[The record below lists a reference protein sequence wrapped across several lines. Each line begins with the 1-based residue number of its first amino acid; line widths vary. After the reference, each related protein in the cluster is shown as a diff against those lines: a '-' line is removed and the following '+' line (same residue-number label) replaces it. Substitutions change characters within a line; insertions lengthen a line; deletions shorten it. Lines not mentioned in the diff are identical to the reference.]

1 MVKDN
6 YGLDTSEV
14 ELDTSGV
21 EDKEVQVE
29 EKKVES
35 KEPIIPKYEVE
46 PDGTAVNQHKDD
58 QVEVVQ
64 AEATEEQPKQE
75 SEDKSDPQDL
85 NQYSENVKGRI
96 NDLTRNWR
104 EAQRREKAA
113 LSYAKGIQKKMDEL
127 QKRFPKLEDNYLSEF
142 EKRITS
148 DSADASRA
156 LQQAIE
162 SGDSGAIAKANE
174 RIVQLSIEKERL
186 ANTKY
191 MREQEAEKIK
201 NEPQEQPQDVPE
213 IQASP
218 KAKAWAEKNEW
229 FMNDN
234 IMTTAALEIDKQ
246 IKGEGIAGDTDAYY
260 NELDKRLS
268 EYFPQKFAKSEPT
281 GTVVEEKQE
290 QKKPVQTVAS
300 AVRNQNGR
308 RTVKL
313 TKSQLVIAK
322 RLGVPPEEYAKYVK

>member
-1 MVKDN
+1 MVKDK

-35 KEPIIPKYEVE
+35 KEPVIPKYEVE

-58 QVEVVQ
+58 KIEVVQ
-64 AEATEEQPKQE
+64 AEETEQPNEEK

-201 NEPQEQPQDVPE
+201 NEPQEPEIPE

-218 KAKAWAEKNEW
+218 KAKAWAEKNDW
-229 FMNDN
+229 FMSDN

-246 IKGEGIAGDTDAYY
+246 IKSEGIAGDTDAYY
-260 NELDKRLS
+260 NELDKRLA

-281 GTVVEEKQE
+281 GTVVEEPKQE

>member
-1 MVKDN
+1 MSKDE
-6 YGLDTSEV
+6 YGLDTKEV

-21 EDKEVQVE
+21 EEKEVQVE
-29 EKKVES
+29 EKKEES
-35 KEPIIPKYEVE
+35 KEPVIPKFEVE

-58 QVEVVQ
+58 KIEVVQ
-64 AEATEEQPKQE
+64 AEETEKKTEKNE
-75 SEDKSDPQDL
+75 TQDL

-113 LSYAKGIQKKMDEL
+113 LEYAKGIQKKMDEL

-142 EKRITS
+142 EKRISS
-148 DSADASRA
+148 DSVDASRA

-191 MREQEAEKIK
+191 MREQEAEKAK
-201 NEPQEQPQDVPE
+201 EEPAQPE
-213 IQASP
+213 IPEIKASP
-218 KAKAWAEKNEW
+218 RAQAWAEKNDW

-246 IKGEGIAGDTDAYY
+246 IKSEGIAGDTDAYY
-260 NELDKRLS
+260 NELDKRLG

-281 GTVVEEKQE
+281 GTVVEEQKQE

-300 AVRNQNGR
+300 AVRNQDGR

>member
-1 MVKDN
+1 MVKDK

-21 EDKEVQVE
+21 EEKEVQVE
-29 EKKVES
+29 DKKVES
-35 KEPIIPKYEVE
+35 KEPVIPKYEVE
-46 PDGTAVNQHKDD
+46 PDGTAVNEHKDD
-58 QVEVVQ
+58 KVEVVQ
-64 AEATEEQPKQE
+64 AEATEEPKE
-75 SEDKSDPQDL
+75 EKKDSQDL

-96 NDLTRNWR
+96 GDLTRNWR

-113 LSYAKGIQKKMDEL
+113 LEYAKGIQKKMNDM
-127 QKRFPKLEDNYLSEF
+127 QKRFPKLEENYLTEF
-142 EKRITS
+142 EKRISS
-148 DSADASRA
+148 DSVDASRA

-162 SGDSGAIAKANE
+162 SGDAGAIAKANE

-191 MREQEAEKIK
+191 MREQEAEQVK
-201 NEPQEQPQDVPE
+201 NEPKEPQIPE

-218 KAKAWAEKNEW
+218 RAQAWAEKNEW

-246 IKGEGIAGDTDAYY
+246 IKSEGIAGDTDAYY
-260 NELDKRLS
+260 NELDKRLT
-268 EYFPQKFAKSEPT
+268 EYFPQKFTKPETT
-281 GTVVEEKQE
+281 GTVVEEPKQE

>member
-1 MVKDN
+1 MVKDK

-21 EDKEVQVE
+21 EEKEVQVE
-29 EKKVES
+29 DKKVES
-35 KEPIIPKYEVE
+35 KEPVIPKYEVE
-46 PDGTAVNQHKDD
+46 PDGTAVNEHKDD
-58 QVEVVQ
+58 KVEVVQ
-64 AEATEEQPKQE
+64 AEATEEPKE
-75 SEDKSDPQDL
+75 EKKDSQDL

-96 NDLTRNWR
+96 GDLTRNWR

-113 LSYAKGIQKKMDEL
+113 LEYAKGIQKKMNDM
-127 QKRFPKLEDNYLSEF
+127 QKRFPKLEENYLTEF
-142 EKRITS
+142 EKRISS
-148 DSADASRA
+148 DSVDASRA

-162 SGDSGAIAKANE
+162 SGDAGAIAKANE

-191 MREQEAEKIK
+191 MREQEAEQVK
-201 NEPQEQPQDVPE
+201 NEPKEPQIPE

-218 KAKAWAEKNEW
+218 RAQAWAEKNEW

-246 IKGEGIAGDTDAYY
+246 IKSEGIAGDTDAYY
-260 NELDKRLS
+260 NELDKRLT
-268 EYFPQKFAKSEPT
+268 EYFPQKFTKPETT
-281 GTVVEEKQE
+281 GTVVEEPKQE

-300 AVRNQNGR
+300 AVRNQDGR

>member
-1 MVKDN
+1 MSKDE
-6 YGLDTSEV
+6 YGLDTKEV

-21 EDKEVQVE
+21 EEKEVQVE
-29 EKKVES
+29 EKKEES
-35 KEPIIPKYEVE
+35 KEPVIPKFEVE

-58 QVEVVQ
+58 KIEVVQ
-64 AEATEEQPKQE
+64 AEETEKKTEKNE
-75 SEDKSDPQDL
+75 TQDL

-113 LSYAKGIQKKMDEL
+113 LEYAKGIQKKMDEL

-148 DSADASRA
+148 DSVDASRA

-191 MREQEAEKIK
+191 MREQEAEKAK
-201 NEPQEQPQDVPE
+201 EEPAQPE
-213 IQASP
+213 IPEIKASP
-218 KAKAWAEKNEW
+218 RAQAWAEKNDW

-246 IKGEGIAGDTDAYY
+246 IKSEGIAGDTDAYY
-260 NELDKRLS
+260 NELDKRLG

-281 GTVVEEKQE
+281 GTVVEEQKQE

-300 AVRNQNGR
+300 AVRNQDGR

>member
-1 MVKDN
+1 MSKDE
-6 YGLDTSEV
+6 YGLDTKEV

-21 EDKEVQVE
+21 EEKEVQVE
-29 EKKVES
+29 EKKEES
-35 KEPIIPKYEVE
+35 KEPVIPKFEVE

-58 QVEVVQ
+58 KIEVVQ
-64 AEATEEQPKQE
+64 AEETEKKTEKNE
-75 SEDKSDPQDL
+75 TQDL

-113 LSYAKGIQKKMDEL
+113 LEYAKGIQKKMDEL

-148 DSADASRA
+148 DSVDASRA

-191 MREQEAEKIK
+191 MREQEAEKAK
-201 NEPQEQPQDVPE
+201 EEPAKPE
-213 IQASP
+213 IPEIKASP
-218 KAKAWAEKNEW
+218 RAQAWAEKNDW

-246 IKGEGIAGDTDAYY
+246 IKSEGIAGDTDAYY
-260 NELDKRLS
+260 NELDKRLG

-281 GTVVEEKQE
+281 GTVVEEQKQE

-300 AVRNQNGR
+300 AVRNQDGR

>member
-1 MVKDN
+1 MVKDK

-21 EDKEVQVE
+21 EEKEVTIE

-35 KEPIIPKYEVE
+35 KEPVIPKFEVE
-46 PDGTAVNQHKDD
+46 PDGTAVNEHKDD
-58 QVEVVQ
+58 KIEVVQ
-64 AEATEEQPKQE
+64 AEDTEEEPKK
-75 SEDKSDPQDL
+75 EDQKDSQDL
-85 NQYSENVKGRI
+85 NKYSESVKGRI
-96 NDLTRNWR
+96 GDLTRNWR
-104 EAQRREKAA
+104 ESQRREKAA
-113 LSYAKGIQKKMDEL
+113 LEYAKGIQKKIDDM
-127 QKRFPKLEDNYLSEF
+127 QKRFPKLEENYLSEF
-142 EKRITS
+142 EKRINS

-156 LQQAIE
+156 LQQAID
-162 SGDSGAIAKANE
+162 SADSGAIAKANE

-191 MREQEAEKIK
+191 MREQEAEQVK
-201 NEPQEQPQDVPE
+201 NQPQETQPPE

-218 KAKAWAEKNEW
+218 KAQAWAEKNEW

-260 NELDKRLS
+260 NELDKRLT
-268 EYFPQKFAKSEPT
+268 EYFPQKFTKPETA
-281 GTVVEEKQE
+281 GTVVEEPRQE

>member
-1 MVKDN
+1 MVKDK

-21 EDKEVQVE
+21 EEKEVQVE
-29 EKKVES
+29 DKKVEA
-35 KEPIIPKYEVE
+35 KEPVIPKYEVE
-46 PDGTAVNQHKDD
+46 PDGTAVNEHKDD
-58 QVEVVQ
+58 KVEVVQ
-64 AEATEEQPKQE
+64 AEATEEPKE
-75 SEDKSDPQDL
+75 EKKDPQDL

-96 NDLTRNWR
+96 GDLTRNWR

-113 LSYAKGIQKKMDEL
+113 LEYAKGIQKKMDDM
-127 QKRFPKLEDNYLSEF
+127 QKRFPKLEENYLSEF
-142 EKRITS
+142 EKRISS
-148 DSADASRA
+148 DSVDASRA

-162 SGDSGAIAKANE
+162 SGDAGAIAKANE

-191 MREQEAEKIK
+191 MREQEAEQVK
-201 NEPQEQPQDVPE
+201 NEPKEPQIPE

-218 KAKAWAEKNEW
+218 RAQAWAEKNEW

-246 IKGEGIAGDTDAYY
+246 IKSEGIAGDTDAYY

-268 EYFPQKFAKSEPT
+268 EYFPQKFAKSEAA
-281 GTVVEEKQE
+281 GTVVEEPKQE

>member
-1 MVKDN
+1 MVKDK

-21 EDKEVQVE
+21 EEKEVTIE

-35 KEPIIPKYEVE
+35 KEPVIPKFEVE
-46 PDGTAVNQHKDD
+46 PDGTAVNEHKDD
-58 QVEVVQ
+58 KIEVVK
-64 AEATEEQPKQE
+64 AEESEEQPK
-75 SEDKSDPQDL
+75 EDKKDPQDL

-96 NDLTRNWR
+96 GDLTRNWR

-113 LSYAKGIQKKMDEL
+113 LEYAKGIQKKMDDM
-127 QKRFPKLEDNYLSEF
+127 QKRFPKLEENYLSEF

-191 MREQEAEKIK
+191 MREQEAEQVK
-201 NEPQEQPQDVPE
+201 NEPKEPQQPE

-218 KAKAWAEKNEW
+218 KAQAWAEKNEW
-229 FMNDN
+229 FMTDN

-246 IKGEGIAGDTDAYY
+246 IKSEGIAGDTDAYY
-260 NELDKRLS
+260 NELDKRLT
-268 EYFPQKFAKSEPT
+268 EYFPQKFTKPETA
-281 GTVVEEKQE
+281 GTVVEEPKQE

-300 AVRNQNGR
+300 AVRNQDGR

-313 TKSQLVIAK
+313 TRSQLVIAK

>member
-1 MVKDN
+1 MVKDK

-14 ELDTSGV
+14 DLDTSGV
-21 EDKEVQVE
+21 EEKEVTIE

-35 KEPIIPKYEVE
+35 KEPVIPKFEVE
-46 PDGTAVNQHKDD
+46 PDGTAVNEHKDD
-58 QVEVVQ
+58 KIEVVK
-64 AEATEEQPKQE
+64 AEEPEEQPK
-75 SEDKSDPQDL
+75 EDKKDPQDL

-96 NDLTRNWR
+96 GDLTRNWR

-113 LSYAKGIQKKMDEL
+113 LEYAKGIQKKMDDM
-127 QKRFPKLEDNYLSEF
+127 QKRFPKLEENYLSEF

-191 MREQEAEKIK
+191 MREQEAEKVK
-201 NEPQEQPQDVPE
+201 NEPQETQPPE

-218 KAKAWAEKNEW
+218 KAQAWALGEEAYQGKL
-229 FMNDN
+229 
-234 IMTTAALEIDKQ
+234 LEAD
-246 IKGEGIAGDTDAYY
+246 
-260 NELDKRLS
+260 
-268 EYFPQKFAKSEPT
+268 
-281 GTVVEEKQE
+281 
-290 QKKPVQTVAS
+290 
-300 AVRNQNGR
+300 
-308 RTVKL
+308 
-313 TKSQLVIAK
+313 
-322 RLGVPPEEYAKYVK
+322 

>member
-1 MVKDN
+1 MVKDK

-35 KEPIIPKYEVE
+35 KEPVIPKYEVE
-46 PDGTAVNQHKDD
+46 PA
-58 QVEVVQ
+58 
-64 AEATEEQPKQE
+64 EQPKE
-75 SEDKSDPQDL
+75 EKSEDKYDPQDL

-201 NEPQEQPQDVPE
+201 NEPQEPEIPE

-218 KAKAWAEKNEW
+218 KAKAWAEKNDW
-229 FMNDN
+229 FMSDN

-246 IKGEGIAGDTDAYY
+246 IKSEGIAGDTDAYY
-260 NELDKRLS
+260 NELDKRLA

-281 GTVVEEKQE
+281 GTVVEEPKQE

>member
-1 MVKDN
+1 MATDK

-21 EDKEVQVE
+21 EDREIQVE

-35 KEPIIPKYEVE
+35 KEPVIPKYEVE

-58 QVEVVQ
+58 KVEVVQ
-64 AEATEEQPKQE
+64 ADEKEEQPKQT
-75 SEDKSDPQDL
+75 SDKDDPQDL

-113 LSYAKGIQKKMDEL
+113 LQYAKGIQKKMDEL

-142 EKRITS
+142 EKRINS
-148 DSADASRA
+148 DSVDASRA

-191 MREQEAEKIK
+191 MREQEAERIK
-201 NEPQEQPQDVPE
+201 NEPQEPQIPE

-218 KAKAWAEKNEW
+218 KAQAWAERNEW

-246 IKGEGIAGDTDAYY
+246 IKSEGIAGDTDAYY

-268 EYFPQKFAKSEPT
+268 EYFPQKFAKSEAA
-281 GTVVEEKQE
+281 GTVVEEPKQE

>member
-1 MVKDN
+1 MVKDK

-21 EDKEVQVE
+21 EEKEVQVE
-29 EKKVES
+29 DKKVES
-35 KEPIIPKYEVE
+35 KEPVIPKYEVE
-46 PDGTAVNQHKDD
+46 PDGTAVNEHKDD
-58 QVEVVQ
+58 KVEVVQ
-64 AEATEEQPKQE
+64 AEATEEPKE
-75 SEDKSDPQDL
+75 EKKDSQDL

-96 NDLTRNWR
+96 GDLTRNWR

-113 LSYAKGIQKKMDEL
+113 LEYAKGIQKKMNDM
-127 QKRFPKLEDNYLSEF
+127 QKRFPKLEENYLTEF
-142 EKRITS
+142 EKRISS
-148 DSADASRA
+148 DSVDASRA

-162 SGDSGAIAKANE
+162 SGDAGAIAKANE

-191 MREQEAEKIK
+191 MREQEAEQVK
-201 NEPQEQPQDVPE
+201 NEPKEPQIPE

-218 KAKAWAEKNEW
+218 RAQAWAEKNEW

-246 IKGEGIAGDTDAYY
+246 IKSEGIAGDTDAYY
-260 NELDKRLS
+260 NELDKRLT
-268 EYFPQKFAKSEPT
+268 EYFPQKFTKPETT
-281 GTVVEEKQE
+281 GTVVEEPKQE

-300 AVRNQNGR
+300 AVRNQDGR

-313 TKSQLVIAK
+313 TRSQLVIAK

>member
-1 MVKDN
+1 MATDK

-21 EDKEVQVE
+21 EDREIQVE

-35 KEPIIPKYEVE
+35 KEPVIPKYEVE

-58 QVEVVQ
+58 KVEVVQ
-64 AEATEEQPKQE
+64 ADEKEEQPKQT
-75 SEDKSDPQDL
+75 SDKDDPQDL

-113 LSYAKGIQKKMDEL
+113 LQYAKGIQKKMDEL

-142 EKRITS
+142 EKRINS
-148 DSADASRA
+148 DSVDASRA

-201 NEPQEQPQDVPE
+201 NEPQEPQIPE

-218 KAKAWAEKNEW
+218 KAQAWAERNEW

-246 IKGEGIAGDTDAYY
+246 IKSEGIAGDTDAYY

-268 EYFPQKFAKSEPT
+268 EYFPQKFAKSNT
-281 GTVVEEKQE
+281 AGTVVEEPKQE

>member
-1 MVKDN
+1 MVKDK

-21 EDKEVQVE
+21 EEKEVTIE

-35 KEPIIPKYEVE
+35 KEPVIPKFEVE
-46 PDGTAVNQHKDD
+46 PDGTAVNEHKDD
-58 QVEVVQ
+58 KIEVVK
-64 AEATEEQPKQE
+64 AEEPEEQPK
-75 SEDKSDPQDL
+75 EDKKDPQDL

-96 NDLTRNWR
+96 GDLTRNWR

-113 LSYAKGIQKKMDEL
+113 LEYAKGIQKKMDDM
-127 QKRFPKLEDNYLSEF
+127 QKRFPKLEENYLSEF

-191 MREQEAEKIK
+191 IREQEA
-201 NEPQEQPQDVPE
+201 
-213 IQASP
+213 
-218 KAKAWAEKNEW
+218 
-229 FMNDN
+229 
-234 IMTTAALEIDKQ
+234 
-246 IKGEGIAGDTDAYY
+246 
-260 NELDKRLS
+260 
-268 EYFPQKFAKSEPT
+268 
-281 GTVVEEKQE
+281 
-290 QKKPVQTVAS
+290 
-300 AVRNQNGR
+300 
-308 RTVKL
+308 
-313 TKSQLVIAK
+313 
-322 RLGVPPEEYAKYVK
+322 

>member
-1 MVKDN
+1 MSKDE
-6 YGLDTSEV
+6 YGLDTKEV

-21 EDKEVQVE
+21 EEKEVQVE
-29 EKKVES
+29 EKKEES
-35 KEPIIPKYEVE
+35 KEPVIPKFEVE

-58 QVEVVQ
+58 KIEVVQ
-64 AEATEEQPKQE
+64 AEETEKKTEKND
-75 SEDKSDPQDL
+75 SQDL

-113 LSYAKGIQKKMDEL
+113 LEYAKGIQKKMDDL

-148 DSADASRA
+148 DSVDASRA

-191 MREQEAEKIK
+191 MREQEAEKQK
-201 NEPQEQPQDVPE
+201 EQPVEPQIPE
-213 IQASP
+213 IKASP
-218 KAKAWAEKNEW
+218 KAQAWAEKNDW
-229 FMNDN
+229 FMNDS

-246 IKGEGIAGDTDAYY
+246 IKSEGIAGDTDAYY
-260 NELDKRLS
+260 NELDKRLT
-268 EYFPQKFAKSEPT
+268 EYFPQKFTKPETT
-281 GTVVEEKQE
+281 GTVVEEPKQE

>member
-1 MVKDN
+1 MVKDK

-21 EDKEVQVE
+21 EEKEVTIE

-35 KEPIIPKYEVE
+35 KEPVIPKFEVE
-46 PDGTAVNQHKDD
+46 PDGTAVNEHKDD
-58 QVEVVQ
+58 KIEVVK
-64 AEATEEQPKQE
+64 AEEPEEQPK
-75 SEDKSDPQDL
+75 EDKKDPKDL

-96 NDLTRNWR
+96 GDLTRNWR

-113 LSYAKGIQKKMDEL
+113 LEYAKGIQKKMDDM
-127 QKRFPKLEDNYLSEF
+127 QKRFPKLEENYLSEF

-191 MREQEAEKIK
+191 MREQEAEQVK
-201 NEPQEQPQDVPE
+201 NEPKEPQQPE

-218 KAKAWAEKNEW
+218 KAQAWAEKNEW
-229 FMNDN
+229 FMTDN

-246 IKGEGIAGDTDAYY
+246 IKSEGIAGDTDAYY
-260 NELDKRLS
+260 NELDKRLT
-268 EYFPQKFAKSEPT
+268 EYFPQKFTKTETA
-281 GTVVEEKQE
+281 GTVVEEPKQE

-300 AVRNQNGR
+300 AVRNQDGR

-313 TKSQLVIAK
+313 TRSQLVIAK

>member
-1 MVKDN
+1 MSKDE
-6 YGLDTSEV
+6 YGLDTKEV

-21 EDKEVQVE
+21 EEKEVQVE
-29 EKKVES
+29 EKKEES
-35 KEPIIPKYEVE
+35 KEPVIPKFEVE

-58 QVEVVQ
+58 KIEVVQ
-64 AEATEEQPKQE
+64 AEETEKKTEKNE
-75 SEDKSDPQDL
+75 TQDL

-113 LSYAKGIQKKMDEL
+113 LEYAKGIQKKMDEL

-148 DSADASRA
+148 DSVDASRA

-191 MREQEAEKIK
+191 MREQEVEKAK
-201 NEPQEQPQDVPE
+201 EEPAQPE
-213 IQASP
+213 IPEIKASP
-218 KAKAWAEKNEW
+218 RAQAWAEKNDW

-246 IKGEGIAGDTDAYY
+246 IKSEGIAGDTDAYY
-260 NELDKRLS
+260 NELDKRLG

-281 GTVVEEKQE
+281 GTVVEEQKQE

-300 AVRNQNGR
+300 AVRNQDGR

>member
-1 MVKDN
+1 M
-6 YGLDTSEV
+6 
-14 ELDTSGV
+14 
-21 EDKEVQVE
+21 
-29 EKKVES
+29 
-35 KEPIIPKYEVE
+35 
-46 PDGTAVNQHKDD
+46 
-58 QVEVVQ
+58 
-64 AEATEEQPKQE
+64 
-75 SEDKSDPQDL
+75 
-85 NQYSENVKGRI
+85 
-96 NDLTRNWR
+96 
-104 EAQRREKAA
+104 
-113 LSYAKGIQKKMDEL
+113 
-127 QKRFPKLEDNYLSEF
+127 QKRFPKLEENYLSEF

-191 MREQEAEKIK
+191 MREQEAEKVK
-201 NEPQEQPQDVPE
+201 NEPQEPQQPE

-218 KAKAWAEKNEW
+218 KAQAWAQKNEW
-229 FMNDN
+229 FMTDN

-246 IKGEGIAGDTDAYY
+246 IKSEGIAGDTDAYY
-260 NELDKRLS
+260 NELDKRLT
-268 EYFPQKFAKSEPT
+268 EYFPQKFTKPETA
-281 GTVVEEKQE
+281 GTVVEEPKQE

-300 AVRNQNGR
+300 AVRNQDGR

-313 TKSQLVIAK
+313 TRSQLVIAK

>member
-21 EDKEVQVE
+21 EDREIQVE

-35 KEPIIPKYEVE
+35 KEPVIPRYEVE

-58 QVEVVQ
+58 KVEVVQ
-64 AEATEEQPKQE
+64 ADESDEQPKQE

-148 DSADASRA
+148 DSADASRV

-191 MREQEAEKIK
+191 MREQEAERIK
-201 NEPQEQPQDVPE
+201 NEPQEPQISE

-218 KAKAWAEKNEW
+218 KAQAWAERNEW

-246 IKGEGIAGDTDAYY
+246 VKSEGIAGDTDAYY

-268 EYFPQKFAKSEPT
+268 EYFPQKFAKSKT
-281 GTVVEEKQE
+281 AGTVVEEKQE

>member
-1 MVKDN
+1 MVKDK

-21 EDKEVQVE
+21 EEKEVQVE
-29 EKKVES
+29 DKKVES
-35 KEPIIPKYEVE
+35 KEPVIPKYEGE
-46 PDGTAVNQHKDD
+46 PDGTAVNEHKDD
-58 QVEVVQ
+58 KVEVVQ
-64 AEATEEQPKQE
+64 AEATEEPKE
-75 SEDKSDPQDL
+75 EKKDSQDL

-96 NDLTRNWR
+96 GDLTRNWR

-113 LSYAKGIQKKMDEL
+113 LEYAKGIQKKMNDM
-127 QKRFPKLEDNYLSEF
+127 QKRFPKLEENYLTEF
-142 EKRITS
+142 EKRISS
-148 DSADASRA
+148 DSVDASRA

-162 SGDSGAIAKANE
+162 SGDAGAIAKANE

-191 MREQEAEKIK
+191 MREQEAEQVK
-201 NEPQEQPQDVPE
+201 NEPKEPQIPE

-218 KAKAWAEKNEW
+218 RAQAWAEKNEW

-246 IKGEGIAGDTDAYY
+246 IKSEGIAGDTDAYY
-260 NELDKRLS
+260 NELDKRLT
-268 EYFPQKFAKSEPT
+268 EYFPQKFTKPETT
-281 GTVVEEKQE
+281 GTVVEEPKQE

>member
-1 MVKDN
+1 MVKDK

-21 EDKEVQVE
+21 EEKEVTIE

-35 KEPIIPKYEVE
+35 KEPVIPKFEVE
-46 PDGTAVNQHKDD
+46 PDGTAVNEHKDD
-58 QVEVVQ
+58 KIEVVQ
-64 AEATEEQPKQE
+64 ADASEEQPK
-75 SEDKSDPQDL
+75 EDKKEPQDL

-96 NDLTRNWR
+96 GDLTRNWR

-113 LSYAKGIQKKMDEL
+113 LEYAKGIQKKMDDM
-127 QKRFPKLEDNYLSEF
+127 QKRFPKLEENYLSEF

-156 LQQAIE
+156 LQQAID

-191 MREQEAEKIK
+191 MREQEAEQVK
-201 NEPQEQPQDVPE
+201 NQPQETQPPE

-218 KAKAWAEKNEW
+218 KAQAWAEKNEW

-260 NELDKRLS
+260 NELDKRLT
-268 EYFPQKFAKSEPT
+268 EYFPQKFTKPETA
-281 GTVVEEKQE
+281 GTVVEEPKQE

-300 AVRNQNGR
+300 AVRNQDGR

-313 TKSQLVIAK
+313 TRSQLVIAK

>member
-1 MVKDN
+1 MVKDK

-21 EDKEVQVE
+21 EEKEVTIE

-35 KEPIIPKYEVE
+35 KEPVIPKFEVE
-46 PDGTAVNQHKDD
+46 PDGTAVNEHKDD
-58 QVEVVQ
+58 KIEVVQ
-64 AEATEEQPKQE
+64 AEETEVKTEK
-75 SEDKSDPQDL
+75 EDDKKDPQDL

-96 NDLTRNWR
+96 GDLTRNWR

-113 LSYAKGIQKKMDEL
+113 LEYAKGIQKKMDDM
-127 QKRFPKLEDNYLSEF
+127 QKRFPKLEENYLSEF

-148 DSADASRA
+148 DSVDASRA
-156 LQQAIE
+156 LQQAID

-191 MREQEAEKIK
+191 MREQEAEKVK
-201 NEPQEQPQDVPE
+201 NEPQEPQIPE

-218 KAKAWAEKNEW
+218 KAQAWAEKNEW

-260 NELDKRLS
+260 NELDKRLG
-268 EYFPQKFAKSEPT
+268 EYFPQKFAKPET
-281 GTVVEEKQE
+281 AGTVVEEPKQE

-300 AVRNQNGR
+300 AVRNQDGR

-313 TKSQLVIAK
+313 TRSQLVIAK